1 MELQELCCK
10 EPTERGA
17 VWFAWNP
24 EVQGCGT
31 EIPSGSALAAHLC
44 ALYDAKND
52 GVDLVDVLRVEETID
67 EQYAAASIVRLGT
80 HGPLFYHLDTR
91 PQTLLAQFEA
101 YALKPLHGTIA
112 SRLSVGNC
120 REICRAM
127 RQLLDDG
134 SFVVVDEVNVEKN
147 TFGHLL
153 SDEELR
159 ATCDALSSKRRKTS
173 VASQACSQTIE
184 GIVKERG
191 EKKSGTWVK
200 RRWYPLTS
208 FKMHRDFYT
217 ELSNEFA
224 DFHSTHRWI
233 SMDTLD
239 GNRKTVRHPLKWF
252 YNFQSHILQRGY
264 CFRQIC
270 FCGVPMDEPW
280 YAERTRRPLCTSI
293 LQCQGCH
300 TYVHLP
306 CAGFSNE
313 QFDNIVRD
321 KDLARRCEFYC
332 KMCID
337 DQKRQNECDEHAL
350 TDAEFALLQQASSE
364 DGRIADVFSCPV
376 TLAPM
381 ARPRFCS
388 DSHTYDQSTLE
399 SLFDPTKKEA
409 SCHYALSPLTRAPLS
424 FVYVPDVF
432 LLRFARM
439 FVAIYA
445 AADTAPDRAIA
456 AFLQTTHRIPND
468 EWAMTNVLRRDNA
481 YELISTTQVRDQ
493 GISREERVV
502 YDNQR
507 QKMLLACADELHTV

>member
-159 ATCDALSSKRRKTS
+159 ATCDAVVEAAQDVGR
-173 VASQACSQTIE
+173 ASQACSQTIE

-280 YAERTRRPLCTSI
+280 YAGGLVVLCARASFSAKGVTRTSTYHAPASATSSLTTLCGTRISRDGASFTARCASTTRNVRTSATSTPSRTPNLRCCSRRRRRTDASPTCFRAPSRSPRWRDPGFARIRTRTTS
-293 LQCQGCH
+293 
-300 TYVHLP
+300 
-306 CAGFSNE
+306 
-313 QFDNIVRD
+313 
-321 KDLARRCEFYC
+321 RRSRVSL
-332 KMCID
+332 I
-337 DQKRQNECDEHAL
+337 
-350 TDAEFALLQQASSE
+350 
-364 DGRIADVFSCPV
+364 
-376 TLAPM
+376 
-381 ARPRFCS
+381 RPRRRLRA
-388 DSHTYDQSTLE
+388 T
-399 SLFDPTKKEA
+399 
-409 SCHYALSPLTRAPLS
+409 TR
-424 FVYVPDVF
+424 
-432 LLRFARM
+432 
-439 FVAIYA
+439 
-445 AADTAPDRAIA
+445 
-456 AFLQTTHRIPND
+456 
-468 EWAMTNVLRRDNA
+468 
-481 YELISTTQVRDQ
+481 
-493 GISREERVV
+493 
-502 YDNQR
+502 
-507 QKMLLACADELHTV
+507 